1 MGDVFGNFLSGFLK
15 ALVDYFQSFL
25 TSLVSGL
32 FGGAAQ

>member
-15 ALVDYFQSFL
+15 SIVEYFQAFL

-32 FGGAAQ
+32 FGDTAQ